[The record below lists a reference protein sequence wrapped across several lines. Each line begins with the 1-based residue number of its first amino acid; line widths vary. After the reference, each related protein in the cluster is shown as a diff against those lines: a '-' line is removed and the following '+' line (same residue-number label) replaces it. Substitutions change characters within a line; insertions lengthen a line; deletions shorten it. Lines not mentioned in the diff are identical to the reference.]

1 MHNKSRLDKSE
12 RLVAELKNDHKNR
25 ETNCEPPLPNNS
37 FPESIDDSSKAPVT
51 SNAHESKDGDFSMT
65 IICDFLEIEPME
77 PFEGDINDLIA
88 SRMKDIMEVAE
99 EDPNAYS
106 YEESEMKDL

>member
-25 ETNCEPPLPNNS
+25 ETNCEPPLSDTS
-37 FPESIDDSSKAPVT
+37 FPESTDDSSTTLVT
-51 SNAHESKDGDFSMT
+51 PSGYQGEDGDIT
-65 IICDFLEIEPME
+65 IVCDIHVQE
-77 PFEGDINDLIA
+77 PFEGDINDLKA
-88 SRMKDIMEVAE
+88 SYIKDINEVAE

>member
-12 RLVAELKNDHKNR
+12 GLVAELKNDDKNR
-25 ETNCEPPLPNNS
+25 ETNCEPPLPDSS
-37 FPESIDDSSKAPVT
+37 FPESTDDSSATLVT
-51 SNAHESKDGDFSMT
+51 PSGFQGGDGDIT
-65 IICDFLEIEPME
+65 IVCDIHVQE

-88 SRMKDIMEVAE
+88 SYIKDINEVAE

>member
-1 MHNKSRLDKSE
+1 
-12 RLVAELKNDHKNR
+12 VAELKSDDKDR
-25 ETNCEPPLPNNS
+25 KTNCEPPLPNSS
-37 FPESIDDSSKAPVT
+37 FPESTDDPSATLVNPSG
-51 SNAHESKDGDFSMT
+51 NQGGDGEIT
-65 IICDFLEIEPME
+65 IACDIHVAE

-88 SRMKDIMEVAE
+88 SYIKDINEVAE

>member
-1 MHNKSRLDKSE
+1 
-12 RLVAELKNDHKNR
+12 
-25 ETNCEPPLPNNS
+25 
-37 FPESIDDSSKAPVT
+37 
-51 SNAHESKDGDFSMT
+51 MT
-65 IICDFLEIEPME
+65 IICGPEIEPME

-88 SRMKDIMEVAE
+88 SYIKDINEVAE